1 MASKDWALN
10 MEPKI
15 MYNTA
20 LRGRKL
26 ISREASLENKANI
39 IVRQSSQI
47 SGHPAKFGAV
57 ATIVAH
63 LSLCPRART
72 VVPV

>member
-1 MASKDWALN
+1 MASRDWALN

-26 ISREASLENKANI
+26 VGREASLENKANI
-39 IVRQSSQI
+39 IVRHHSCS
-47 SGHPAKFGAV
+47 KF
-57 ATIVAH
+57 I
-63 LSLCPRART
+63 
-72 VVPV
+72 